1 MGRQLRL
8 MFIASTVLFS
18 YGSFASAAD
27 YFLTLAGGY
36 APEGNQA
43 SLEANVLFLQQVLK
57 EKQLHHRPHQLY
69 FADGFDDL
77 ADLQCVDDTVTEQS
91 AAMVALRDI
100 FRIGAR
106 PVYYRNHRVPNI
118 SGGLRP
124 DEVRRG
130 LDALK
135 HQLKPGDRLIIY
147 VTAHGSAARDKNS
160 QNTSIACW
168 GNKPLTMKEFAT
180 WLDAVPPDVTCISIM
195 AQCYCGGF
203 ADMIYT
209 QGDPQQGFSQ
219 QLRVGFFAQRYDLP
233 AAGCRPETENDEEYS
248 SYFWGALVGRSRTGK
263 PTSNV
268 DCDQNQRIS
277 LAESHAY
284 AVLASETID
293 IPLRTSDAM
302 LRRYSRLKDVH
313 SQTTRSGTGDEDSE
327 GDLDG
332 TLSAKEINEAG
343 VDPLLGFTGTIYE
356 VAGRGRP
363 EETRAIIGLAE
374 KLGLAISTPLEEVA
388 ETYKKLREG
397 RSSMRGPPNRR
408 GRGPSY
414 RRQMQ
419 EAVIAKWPELE
430 EPDDW
435 AESELLATG
444 MDLVFLEQLKALPE
458 YAAYRRGTDE
468 RRKARD
474 ESFAKEL
481 QEVKYRRLI
490 HQLETVLLA
499 QNLPLVAEPSIIR
512 RYHAMVSAE
521 SDYLDAS
528 PRPELPPGSPSN

>member
-1 MGRQLRL
+1 MLRR
-8 MFIASTVLFS
+8 STR
-18 YGSFASAAD
+18 ADD

-43 SLEANVLFLQQVLK
+43 SLEANVLFLQQVLREK
-57 EKQLHHRPHQLY
+57 ELHHRPHQLY
-69 FADGFDDL
+69 FADGFDEL
-77 ADLQCVDDTVTEQS
+77 ADLQCVEDSLTEES
-91 AAMVALRDI
+91 AALVALKEI
-100 FRIGAR
+100 FRISAR
-106 PVYYRNHRVPNI
+106 RVYYRNHRVPNI

-124 DEVRRG
+124 DDVRRG

-135 HQLKPGDRLIIY
+135 RQLKSGDRLIIY

-168 GNKPLTMKEFAT
+168 GNKPLSMKEFAT
-180 WLDAVPPDVTCISIM
+180 WLDDVPPDVTCISIM

-203 ADMIYT
+203 ADMVYT

-293 IPLRTSDAM
+293 IPLRTSDAL
-302 LRRYSRLKDVH
+302 LRRYSRLKDVPTE
-313 SQTTRSGTGDEDSE
+313 TTRSSVGDETNLGEVDP
-327 GDLDG
+327 
-332 TLSAKEINEAG
+332 TLSGRDKATVAI
-343 VDPLLGFTGTIYE
+343 DPLLGFSGTIYE

-388 ETYKKLREG
+388 ATYKKLREG

-408 GRGPSY
+408 GRGPSF

-430 EPDDW
+430 DPDDW
-435 AESELLATG
+435 VESELLATG
-444 MDLVFLEQLKALPE
+444 MDMVFLEQLKELPE
-458 YAAYRRGTDE
+458 YDAYRRGTDD

-474 ESFAKEL
+474 ESLAKEL
-481 QEVKYRRLI
+481 HEVKYRRLI

-499 QNLPLVAEPSIIR
+499 HNLPLVAEPSIIK
-512 RYHAMVSAE
+512 RYHAMVAAE
-521 SDYLDAS
+521 SDYLEAS
-528 PRPELPPGSPSN
+528 PRRDQLPIAPSN